1 MRTQIGGQH
10 GTIIADTADYGN
22 AIDLGV
28 KSANG
33 WLGVRLTL
41 RAAKKLAAALVVMTK
56 PETPA
61 RKVRT

>member
-1 MRTQIGGQH
+1 MRAQIGGQH
-10 GTIIADTADYGN
+10 GTVIADTGDYGN
-22 AIDLGV
+22 AIDLGI

-33 WLGVRLTL
+33 WLGVRLTI
-41 RAAKKLAAALVVMTK
+41 RAAKKLVAALTKMTK